1 MQSNAD
7 GTNNEQ
13 EESLFG
19 SPPTSPRIGR
29 SPSPALAL
37 PSRSESIVNLQ
48 NVGTIALPG
57 SHYNSELP
65 IDPLAL
71 PSYSSTIQG
80 ASQPPAQPQIG
91 HSGSHSPS
99 PDWSQSSKPSSLRV
113 TSQGPFSGQSRGNDG
128 RRRREDD
135 SSFLRLPPPEITL
148 PDPTAPPPANWLR
161 SQSAL
166 LGHAGLVGRINPSSL
181 SSRHFRGSTATNPIV
196 IDDDK
201 HSRQHQS
208 QQFSHDRSMP
218 TPRSQLPND
227 SNLPTPSI
235 QEIVQILIKQR
246 EIFSILNDIFKLLQK
261 RNPSST
267 TITNSSASL
276 GPAPKKRKLN
286 KVPAG
291 AVDWDVPYPFHPGEG
306 PHAYSSTWEQTRG
319 KQLVSE
325 LVALIKAASRKAAI
339 RKYMSALTQD
349 QLSATLMKEW
359 ETAMPKVAGHDRPE
373 STLYGLPNTH
383 LQEILADAS
392 NNPVKP
398 PDSSTSSLSVSASES
413 SSFDELF
420 ALLLAATPNSADPD
434 EAAAVPSTNLNSLF
448 GNINSPESTPELDQS
463 VIDNWVSIFQ
473 TYQVSLPD
481 EPAATH
487 FSDSPYLA
495 PPFAGA
501 LTNPNPPL
509 DIGSWD
515 GVSDVPGGLS
525 PFTPAVDSSCW
536 ASLPM
541 DMDAHARAADSLSSN
556 ELSSPNPSQLG
567 VSIPPTFTSEFG
579 GTPSIVYSP
588 IFPSSS
594 FGDAAL
600 ITHMLHTTECL
611 DASHVSI
618 PKTRPSEDEE
628 LSPLKS
634 MIDDAIGRGHSGCLS
649 MGLMN
654 SSEAKKQSVQEH
666 SPDFLAVPSSALHP
680 AFPSSV
686 YSSPANT
693 GTSSVFTPPVVRPY
707 DPSGRMIEKAELLK
721 RARDRRAH
729 LVEEILKTRMQLWE
743 TTIEHGVLTR
753 LAKFYA

>member
-71 PSYSSTIQG
+71 PSYSSIIQG
-80 ASQPPAQPQIG
+80 ASQPPSQPQTDVG

-99 PDWSQSSKPSSLRV
+99 PDLSQSSKPSSPRM
-113 TSQGPFSGQSRGNDG
+113 TSQGPFSGLSRGNDG

-135 SSFLRLPPPEITL
+135 SSILRLPPPEITL
-148 PDPTAPPPANWLR
+148 PDPTAPPPVNWLR

-181 SSRHFRGSTATNPIV
+181 SNRHFRGSTATNPIV

-208 QQFSHDRSMP
+208 QQFSHDRSRAIP
-218 TPRSQLPND
+218 GYQLPMNSD
-227 SNLPTPSI
+227 LPKPSI

-325 LVALIKAASRKAAI
+325 LVSLIKAASRKATI
-339 RKYMSALTQD
+339 RKYMSALKQD
-349 QLSATLMKEW
+349 QSSATLMKEW
-359 ETAMPKVAGHDRPE
+359 EHVMPKVAAHDRPE
-373 STLYGLPNTH
+373 STLYGLPNTP

-398 PDSSTSSLSVSASES
+398 PDSSTSSLPASASES

-420 ALLLAATPNSADPD
+420 ALLLAATPNSAETD

-501 LTNPNPPL
+501 SLNPNLSL

-525 PFTPAVDSSCW
+525 PSTPAVDSLYW
-536 ASLPM
+536 APLPM
-541 DMDAHARAADSLSSN
+541 DIDAHARAADSLFPN
-556 ELSSPNPSQLG
+556 ELSSRNPSQLG
-567 VSIPPTFTSEFG
+567 VSIPPSFTSEFNTLC
-579 GTPSIVYSP
+579 GTPSIPYSP
-588 IFPSSS
+588 VFSSSS

-600 ITHMLHTTECL
+600 ITHMLHTTEYP
-611 DASHVSI
+611 DTSHVSI
-618 PKTRPSEDEE
+618 PKTRRSEDEE
-628 LSPLKS
+628 P
-634 MIDDAIGRGHSGCLS
+634 
-649 MGLMN
+649 MN
-654 SSEAKKQSVQEH
+654 SSEGSCQLAKKQSVQEH
-666 SPDFLAVPSSALHP
+666 SPDFPAGPLSALLP
-680 AFPSSV
+680 AFSSSV

-721 RARDRRAH
+721 RARDRRAQ

>member
-99 PDWSQSSKPSSLRV
+99 PDCSQSSKPSSLRM

-208 QQFSHDRSMP
+208 QQFSYDRSMP
-218 TPRSQLPND
+218 TPRSQLPID

-261 RNPSST
+261 GNPSST
-267 TITNSSASL
+267 TITNSSASP

-306 PHAYSSTWEQTRG
+306 PHAYSSTWERTRG
-319 KQLVSE
+319 KQLVSQ
-325 LVALIKAASRKAAI
+325 LVSLIKSASRKASI
-339 RKYMSALTQD
+339 RKY
-349 QLSATLMKEW
+349 KEW
-359 ETAMPKVAGHDRPE
+359 EHAMPKVAGHDRPE
-373 STLYGLPNTH
+373 STLYGLPNTP

-398 PDSSTSSLSVSASES
+398 PDSSTSSLPTPASES

-420 ALLLAATPNSADPD
+420 ALLLAATPNSADSD
-434 EAAAVPSTNLNSLF
+434 EAAAVAVPSTNLNSLF

-473 TYQVSLPD
+473 TYQVSSPD
-481 EPAATH
+481 EPAAIH

-501 LTNPNPPL
+501 SLNPNLPL

-525 PFTPAVDSSCW
+525 SSTPAVDSLHW

-541 DMDAHARAADSLSSN
+541 DIDAHARAADSLSSN

-567 VSIPPTFTSEFG
+567 VSIPPSFTSEFNTLS
-579 GTPSIVYSP
+579 GTPSIAYSP
-588 IFPSSS
+588 IFSSSS

-600 ITHMLHTTECL
+600 ITHMLHTTEYP
-611 DASHVSI
+611 DTSHVSI
-618 PKTRPSEDEE
+618 PKTRRSEDEE
-628 LSPLKS
+628 PSPLNS
-634 MIDDAIGRGHSGCLS
+634 MIDDAIAGGHGGCLS

-654 SSEAKKQSVQEH
+654 SSEGSCQLAKKQPVQEH
-666 SPDFLAVPSSALHP
+666 SPDFPAVPLSALLP
-680 AFPSSV
+680 AFSSSV
-686 YSSPANT
+686 YSPPANT